1 MVGIRRREFIT
12 LLGGAAAWPLGAHAQ
27 APQRTTIGF
36 LSSGSPR
43 AFAPLTAAYY
53 QGMRE
58 LGFVEGQNI
67 VAIYAWAEGD
77 YGKLDALANDLVRR
91 QVKLIVAS
99 GGLVSARAAMKATAT
114 IPIVFI
120 SGLDPVEVG
129 LVPNFNR
136 PGGKAT
142 GVSLFTTELLPK
154 QLQMLYQLGPK
165 IQTTGVLVNPGP
177 ITADLDVK
185 HLMGVAQSGGY
196 QLRFF
201 RASTENEIE
210 AAFVAV
216 TEQKVSALVIAADPF
231 FNTRRDQIVA
241 LAAHHAMPVL
251 YPWREYVDAGGL
263 MSYGSDL
270 RWGYYVAGQYSARI
284 IGGEKPG
291 DLPVQQPT
299 RLKLVINLRT
309 AQDLRPCRTKHR
321 SGEAGD
327 GGNLDHSDRVRDRR
341 RSSEIGLYSEPQ
353 PARRQC
359 HGREL
364 SLDRYDRKTRGTTA

>member
-1 MVGIRRREFIT
+1 MKRRTFIT
-12 LLGGAAAWPLGAHAQ
+12 LLGGAAARPLGAHAQ

-43 AFAPLTAAYY
+43 AFAPLAGAYY

-58 LGFVEGQNI
+58 LGYVEGQNI
-67 VAIYAWAEGD
+67 VTTYAWAEGD
-77 YGKLDALANDLVRR
+77 YGKLDALANDLVQR

-99 GGLVSARAAMKATAT
+99 GGLVSARAAIKATAT

-120 SGLDPVEVG
+120 SGFDPVEVG

-136 PGGKAT
+136 PGGNAT
-142 GVSLFTTELLPK
+142 GVSLFSTELLPK
-154 QLQMLYQLGPK
+154 QLQMLYELGPK
-165 IQTTGVLVNPGP
+165 IQATGVLVNPGP
-177 ITADLDVK
+177 ITADFDAKYMV
-185 HLMGVAQSGGY
+185 GVAQSAGY

-201 RASTENEIE
+201 RASTESEIE
-210 AAFVAV
+210 AAFVAI
-216 TEQKVSALVIAADPF
+216 TEQKVSALVISADPF

-241 LAAHHAMPVL
+241 LAAQHAMPVL

-263 MSYGSDL
+263 MSYGVEL

-299 RLKLVINLRT
+299 RLQLVINLRT
-309 AQDLRPCRTKHR
+309 ARALGLAMP
-321 SGEAGD
+321 S
-327 GGNLDHSDRVRDRR
+327 NLLVLADEVI
-341 RSSEIGLYSEPQ
+341 E
-353 PARRQC
+353 
-359 HGREL
+359 
-364 SLDRYDRKTRGTTA
+364 

>member
-1 MVGIRRREFIT
+1 MKRRTLIA

-36 LSSGSPR
+36 LSSGSPQ
-43 AFAPLTAAYY
+43 AFAPFAGAYY

-58 LGFVEGQNI
+58 LGYVEGQNI
-67 VAIYAWAEGD
+67 VTAYAWAEGD

-114 IPIVFI
+114 IPVVFI

-136 PGGKAT
+136 PGGNAT
-142 GVSLFTTELLPK
+142 GVSLFSTELLPK
-154 QLQMLYQLGPK
+154 QLQMLYELGPK
-165 IQTTGVLVNPGP
+165 IQTIGFLLNPGP
-177 ITADLDVK
+177 ITADRDVK
-185 HLMGVAQSGGY
+185 QLTGAAQSAGY

-201 RASTENEIE
+201 RASTESEIE
-210 AAFVAV
+210 AAFVAI

-241 LAAHHAMPVL
+241 LAARHAMPVL

-263 MSYGSDL
+263 MSYGVDL

-299 RLKLVINLRT
+299 RLQLVINLRT
-309 AQDLRPCRTKHR
+309 ARALGLAMPP
-321 SGEAGD
+321 
-327 GGNLDHSDRVRDRR
+327 NLLVLADEVI
-341 RSSEIGLYSEPQ
+341 E
-353 PARRQC
+353 
-359 HGREL
+359 
-364 SLDRYDRKTRGTTA
+364 